1 MNIISLHCNILKL
14 IDKNYWSL
22 SLTWCRVFL
31 AVSLL
36 LNLIFNSNETLLINP
51 KKNISFEN
59 PEFYSLYTIFDH
71 QIAKYISI
79 SILFVVISGFFIK
92 ATSILHFWVA
102 FSFNVSAKLLEG
114 GDQVVLIYSFL
125 LIPIL
130 LMDNR
135 KNHWVESKATEI
147 AFNKKTIAF
156 CTVLLM
162 KIQFF
167 VIYFIAAVSKFNHKE
182 WYNGTALYYWFN
194 DKVFGLNSIYL
205 SIFNPLL
212 KNSFFIVAI
221 TWGTL
226 LVELLIAYSA
236 FSKNPTYK
244 TVCFVLGFSLHFG
257 IALLLGLWSFFFAM
271 LAILTY
277 ILLDLNKVKFYN
289 EKILSKL

>member
-1 MNIISLHCNILKL
+1 MNIISLHNIILKL
-14 IDKNYWSL
+14 TDRNYWSV

-36 LNLIFNSNETLLINP
+36 LNLIFNSNETLMINP
-51 KKNISFEN
+51 KKNISFDA
-59 PEFYSLYTIFDH
+59 PEFYSLYSIFEP

-79 SILFVVISGFFIK
+79 LILFTVISGYFIK
-92 ATSILHFWVA
+92 ITSFLHFWVA
-102 FSFNVSAKLLEG
+102 FSFNISAKLLEG

-135 KNHWVESKATEI
+135 KNHWFKATNLYLT
-147 AFNKKTIAF
+147 FNKKTIAF
-156 CTVLLM
+156 CTLLLM

-182 WYNGTALYYWFN
+182 WHNGTALYYWFN
-194 DKVFGLNSIYL
+194 DKVFGLNSIML
-205 SIFNPLL
+205 NIFNPLL
-212 KNSFFIVAI
+212 KNSFFIIAI

-226 LVELLIAYSA
+226 LIELLISYGA
-236 FSKNPTYK
+236 FSKSQTYK
-244 TVCFVLGFSLHFG
+244 TICFALGFSLHFG